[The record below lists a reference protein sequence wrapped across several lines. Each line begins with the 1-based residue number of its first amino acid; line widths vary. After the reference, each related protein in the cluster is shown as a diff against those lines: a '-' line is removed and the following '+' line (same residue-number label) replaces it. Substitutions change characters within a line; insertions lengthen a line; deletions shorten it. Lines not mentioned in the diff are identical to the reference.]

1 MVKHE
6 GGINVLFTYND
17 YLISCCSCN
26 NLCFWDLNTYEL
38 KKVLDA
44 EISSPTSYIILE
56 DSSIMITGG
65 STIGYQINLD
75 ELENDQSFSGDFMI
89 LNGLVQINEDE
100 ILIATKE
107 YSTSSNNFYL
117 LNMFN
122 MEPKLHLKNIHNDI
136 CEGCIKLD
144 DKRFVTISRDCTFK
158 VWNILEIED
167 DDDD

>member
-1 MVKHE
+1 
-6 GGINVLFTYND
+6 
-17 YLISCCSCN
+17 
-26 NLCFWDLNTYEL
+26 
-38 KKVLDA
+38 
-44 EISSPTSYIILE
+44 
-56 DSSIMITGG
+56 MITGG

-89 LNGLVQINEDE
+89 LNGLVQINENE